1 MREGRT
7 LTRPMSIETRQHD
20 LFNIDFGEG
29 APRKA
34 LVAGLI
40 LTTLWFVVMW
50 ALLGPPTSNT
60 GTLYILPP
68 ALLTVYGWQ
77 ESESNP
83 RRRKITQWVLA
94 ARYVVAGHRP
104 VIGLGRK
111 DGPAYERSLLRRVA
125 DRFGSGDAKALV
137 MPWRAEEAR
146 MQASTTARQAPTG
159 RPVWF
164 GGRVHLVGTDAAA
177 ALMHR
182 REATP
187 KSTRKTK
194 RKGQD

>member
-20 LFNIDFGEG
+20 LFNVDFGEG

-34 LVAGLI
+34 LVAGMVI
-40 LTTLWFVVMW
+40 TMVWVVLMW
-50 ALLGPPTSNT
+50 LVLGPPTTNT
-60 GTLYILPP
+60 STLYILPP
-68 ALLTVYGWQ
+68 ALLTVIGWQ

-94 ARYVVAGHRP
+94 ARYVITGHRP

-111 DGPAYERSLLRRVA
+111 EGRAYERPLIGRVA
-125 DRFGSGDAKALV
+125 DRFSNGDPWALV
-137 MPWRAEEAR
+137 MPWRVEEAR
-146 MQASTTARQAPTG
+146 MQEGTTPERQAPAG

-177 ALMHR
+177 ALMR
-182 REATP
+182 SREAAATT
-187 KSTRKTK
+187 KK
-194 RKGQD
+194 RKGKG